1 MVTFVEC
8 GGCNYKGTKIEK
20 NQEQDFVSRE
30 KLRNIQYK
38 SCLETQKWRN
48 NEAESKVKYIKYGR
62 KNTIVEEEISE
73 EERRNI
79 WYLEYKTKRKQLQQ
93 NQRVAV
99 HLEQEKAQQSSTQTE
114 TPKGIAKEKGKQ
126 REVRRTFKILREVWL
141 NIGVKK
147 IDTHKDVIVKVL
159 LDSGTMGIL
168 IDQKIVARYG
178 FRLQKLV
185 RPIVVRNMDRTNN
198 SAEVI
203 TYQVEANIYYKNH
216 IKRIRIDICDLG
228 RTDII
233 LGMLQLQVHN
243 LEINQKTG
251 EVKITRCPPLCRR
264 NTKLKEEKRAKKEK
278 RVVTL
283 EEKKIVRQA
292 VDNKEDWR
300 KEKKIKAHH
309 RKIKEIVP
317 QKFLK

>member
-1 MVTFVEC
+1 M
-8 GGCNYKGTKIEK
+8 
-20 NQEQDFVSRE
+20 
-30 KLRNIQYK
+30 
-38 SCLETQKWRN
+38 
-48 NEAESKVKYIKYGR
+48 
-62 KNTIVEEEISE
+62 
-73 EERRNI
+73 
-79 WYLEYKTKRKQLQQ
+79 
-93 NQRVAV
+93 
-99 HLEQEKAQQSSTQTE
+99 
-114 TPKGIAKEKGKQ
+114 
-126 REVRRTFKILREVWL
+126 RRTFKILREVWL

-233 LGMLQLQVHN
+233 LGMLWLQVHN
-243 LEINQKTG
+243 LEIN
-251 EVKITRCPPLCRR
+251 
-264 NTKLKEEKRAKKEK
+264 
-278 RVVTL
+278 
-283 EEKKIVRQA
+283 
-292 VDNKEDWR
+292 
-300 KEKKIKAHH
+300 
-309 RKIKEIVP
+309 
-317 QKFLK
+317 